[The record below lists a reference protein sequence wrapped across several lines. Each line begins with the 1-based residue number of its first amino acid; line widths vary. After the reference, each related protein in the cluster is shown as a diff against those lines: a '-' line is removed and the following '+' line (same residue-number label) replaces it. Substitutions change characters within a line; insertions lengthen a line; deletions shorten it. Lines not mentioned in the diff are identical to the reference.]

1 MTPKDKRRISFS
13 SGNIEDKDIDNG
25 EKIENSKIQ
34 LRQPVVAFHIYCG
47 SIRDLPAL
55 SELEQRCFSDP
66 WSESALSA
74 ALEHPNYIVLC
85 ARKDV
90 PADTRTLHQK
100 PLAGL
105 MIASIAAD
113 ECSIQDV
120 AVAPVFRR
128 QGLGL
133 LLFQSMEKQ
142 MTGRG
147 SKFFFLEVRESNRPA
162 RRLYE
167 KMGYHAIG
175 TRRRYY
181 QNPEENAVI
190 MFKDINNTENKGDQL
205 S

>member
-1 MTPKDKRRISFS
+1 MTPKDKGAAPFS
-13 SGNIEDKDIDNG
+13 SGGAEYKDSRNSRNV
-25 EKIENSKIQ
+25 ENYSD
-34 LRQPVVAFHIYCG
+34 AFHIYCG
-47 SIRDLPAL
+47 SMRDLPAL
-55 SELEQRCFSDP
+55 SELEQCCFSDP
-66 WSESALSA
+66 WSEAALSA
-74 ALEHPNYIVLC
+74 AIEHPDYTVLC
-85 ARKDV
+85 ARKDI
-90 PADTRTLHQK
+90 PSDTRTLHQK

-147 SKFFFLEVRESNRPA
+147 SRLFFLEVRESNRPA

-167 KMGYHAIG
+167 KMGYRVIG
-175 TRRRYY
+175 ARRRYY

-190 MFKDINNTENKGDQL
+190 MFKDLNNTENKGDQL